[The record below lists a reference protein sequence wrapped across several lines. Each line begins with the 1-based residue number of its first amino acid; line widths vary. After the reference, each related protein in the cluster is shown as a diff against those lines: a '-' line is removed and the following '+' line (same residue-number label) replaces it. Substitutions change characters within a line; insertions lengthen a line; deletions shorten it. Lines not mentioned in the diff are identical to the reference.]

1 MKKIIFTMAVLA
13 VTSVN
18 AQVVKI
24 YQGEGSQPVTF
35 RNPSSI
41 HFCTD
46 MEDETYNPDESSED
60 ASLYLA
66 TPFLSS
72 GNMLSYTTETNLAG
86 NLSKLLIV
94 AESRNATGLNGVVI
108 EPNEF
113 QEIKEFTEQNVVNGK
128 NSKYDKMKA
137 ILAWCRSNIAY
148 MNVVPEY
155 DPDVDPN
162 WAYQVFKN
170 RTAVCQGYSNLCN
183 VMLES
188 QGIPAVNANGLLG
201 GYGGHAWV
209 YTLIDDTWYV
219 IDPTNDGSSAYKA
232 TTTSSYASNL
242 IPYQFD
248 MPLFEDNTCVYG
260 FRGKTFNVDQVKS
273 SESAI
278 FSVPYAVRGYKLQ
291 SFDPQAPLPANI
303 REIYL
308 HQFILTIGEYV
319 EGLKRYGTN
328 LVNIFVE
335 DANTK
340 LCDYDGCVYT
350 AASKKPDQLLYIPG
364 AKKEVHIAPMAT
376 VGKNTVSGNESI
388 EKIWFD
394 VTSKTFEGWAVED
407 CPNLK
412 EIHIAADATYDTNS
426 FTGVHK
432 DCKVLKDVE

>member
-1 MKKIIFTMAVLA
+1 MKKIFFTCAVLLA
-13 VTSVN
+13 TSIN

-24 YQGEGSQPVTF
+24 YQGNDSQPVTF

-46 MEDETYNPDESSED
+46 TEDETYNPDESSEND
-60 ASLYLA
+60 QLYMA
-66 TPFLSS
+66 TPFLTS
-72 GNMLSYTTETNLAG
+72 GNLLSYTTETNLAA

-94 AESRNATGLNGVVI
+94 AESSNAIGLNGVRI
-108 EPNEF
+108 EPDEF
-113 QEIKEFTEQNVVNGK
+113 QEIKQFTDQNVVNGK
-128 NSKYDKMKA
+128 KSKLEKMKA
-137 ILAWCRSNIAY
+137 ILAWCKDNISY

-188 QGIPAVNANGLLG
+188 QGIPAVNANGFLG
-201 GYGGHAWV
+201 GLGGHAWV
-209 YTLIDDTWYV
+209 YTLIDDTWYI
-219 IDPTNDGSSAYKA
+219 IDPTNDRSTAYKA
-232 TTTSSYASNL
+232 TSTSSYNSKL
-242 IPYQFD
+242 IPYYFD
-248 MPLFEDNTCVYG
+248 MQLFEDNTCVYG

-273 SESAI
+273 SETAI
-278 FSVPYAVRGYKLQ
+278 LSVPYAVRGYKLQ
-291 SFDPQAPLPANI
+291 SFDPQAPLPANV

-328 LVNIFVE
+328 LTNVFVE
-335 DANTK
+335 DTNTK
-340 LCDYDGCVYT
+340 LCDYNGCVYT
-350 AASKKPDQLLYIPG
+350 VVDKKPGQLLYIPG
-364 AKKEVHIAPMAT
+364 AKKEVHIAPMPT
-376 VGKNTVSGNESI
+376 VGKNTVSGSETV

-394 VTSKTFEGWAVED
+394 ITSKTFEGWAVED

-412 EIHIAADATYDTNS
+412 EIHIAADAAYNANS

-432 DCKVLKDVE
+432 DCKILKDVE